1 MEIKI
6 GDIFTTKTKTIV
18 NTVNCVGVMGKG
30 IALEFK
36 KRYPLMFEEYK
47 SLCKQKKVIPGRP
60 YYYTD
65 LFGNSIINFPT
76 KDHWKSPSKLSYI
89 IDGLD
94 WFVDNYKELGITSIA
109 FPPLGCGN
117 GGLSWELVGPI
128 MYEKLKDLP
137 IEVEIY
143 APYGTKENLLTI
155 DYLESHLLD
164 ISKEV
169 VGAQNSTINKYWYL
183 ALYVIQ
189 QLNRDKYS
197 LNVGRTIRQ
206 KIFYTLTRAGIPTG
220 FTFVR
225 NTYGPYCKEVD
236 KAIVALSNA
245 NLLTEVQLG
254 KMVETKVADDF
265 KLDKQR
271 YSEEELAI
279 VDKVID
285 LLSRVKDTSQAEMLA
300 TVMFSYDQLVTPMS
314 HPTEKQIVEYVLE
327 WKKRWKENT
336 SDIIDTVKELSELE
350 WIEPDISRDSYIQE
364 EYY

>member
-1 MEIKI
+1 
-6 GDIFTTKTKTIV
+6 
-18 NTVNCVGVMGKG
+18 
-30 IALEFK
+30 
-36 KRYPLMFEEYK
+36 
-47 SLCKQKKVIPGRP
+47 
-60 YYYTD
+60 
-65 LFGNSIINFPT
+65 
-76 KDHWKSPSKLSYI
+76 
-89 IDGLD
+89 
-94 WFVDNYKELGITSIA
+94 
-109 FPPLGCGN
+109 
-117 GGLSWELVGPI
+117 
-128 MYEKLKDLP
+128 
-137 IEVEIY
+137 
-143 APYGTKENLLTI
+143 
-155 DYLESHLLD
+155 
-164 ISKEV
+164 
-169 VGAQNSTINKYWYL
+169 
-183 ALYVIQ
+183 
-189 QLNRDKYS
+189 
-197 LNVGRTIRQ
+197 
-206 KIFYTLTRAGIPTG
+206 LTRAGIPTG

-236 KAIVALSNA
+236 KAIIALSNA